1 MRNKKETVT
10 AGEGQD
16 SEERGGKV
24 PSPQEPRVTTGGAV
38 LWEYQDI
45 QSPGS
50 MGRRYWW

>member
-1 MRNKKETVT
+1 MRNKKEMVT